1 MGDLC
6 AEPPKL
12 SFHSTLSRPGQ
23 ACVKGFRPSFPGRP
37 LSLTASPGADPERSS
52 VCVVPQFPHSN
63 VREGVKTLGDVL
75 GILGWVK

>member
-63 VREGVKTLGDVL
+63 VREGVKTVGTSWESLG
-75 GILGWVK
+75 G